1 MTVASDD
8 EHPDAVD
15 ELNSSEATVD
25 VRWIDIAVASIC
37 VADARWLE
45 YTVDARNVDAGLPVT
60 FTWYPDAD
68 GDLVAAKKSTV
79 AVQAVQAAEP
89 IPAMVDYVSITRPD
103 IRYQVNREPGDY
115 QPGRIDVQV

>member
-1 MTVASDD
+1 MDAIIMIRMQSTPARLELPRNRGRLSIDQYPSRASYNMKTMLDTTRDD
-8 EHPDAVD
+8 VQRGKQTA
-15 ELNSSEATVD
+15 LATIG
-25 VRWIDIAVASIC
+25 RIA
-37 VADARWLE
+37 
-45 YTVDARNVDAGLPVT
+45 
-60 FTWYPDAD
+60 AD

>member
-1 MTVASDD
+1 MKGIPSLQIQTTPGRMQLPKLQGQLSIDQYPSRASYNMKTMLDTTRDD
-8 EHPDAVD
+8 VQRGKQTA
-15 ELNSSEATVD
+15 LATIG
-25 VRWIDIAVASIC
+25 RIA
-37 VADARWLE
+37 
-45 YTVDARNVDAGLPVT
+45 
-60 FTWYPDAD
+60 AD